1 MNKIPQTLTCE
12 IEDFLDNVVSRL
24 PAARDQNVCLPF
36 QQCYFVQLNA
46 RKPCTATMCT
56 YWMSL
61 GEFMSY
67 HLYKYYVYFLIF
79 ESL

>member
-1 MNKIPQTLTCE
+1 MNKIPQTLTRE

-24 PAARDQNVCLPF
+24 PAARGQNVCVPF
-36 QQCYFVQLNA
+36 QQCYA

-61 GEFMSY
+61 GDFMSC
-67 HLYKYYVYFLIF
+67 HLYKYYIYFLIF